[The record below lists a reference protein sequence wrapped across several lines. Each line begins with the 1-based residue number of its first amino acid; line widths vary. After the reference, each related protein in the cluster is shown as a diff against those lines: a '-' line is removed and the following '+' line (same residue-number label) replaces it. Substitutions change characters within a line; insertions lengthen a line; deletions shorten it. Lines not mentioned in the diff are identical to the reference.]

1 MAEHLLCVFSAAARS
16 RGGCALTRS
25 ISVPHQP
32 IGETAPE
39 LFFDD
44 GQHSGQLWVHLVG
57 YVKVMRVFLFTLFTL
72 QDNSFDIFVSIM
84 YNTCSYKLTVAFA
97 AIFLGIWKVLHNDY
111 RHALVF
117 VCFNLTDDR
126 T

>member
-1 MAEHLLCVFSAAARS
+1 MAENLLCVFSADVRA
-16 RGGCALTRS
+16 RGGCAVTRS
-25 ISVPHQP
+25 VSVPHQP

-44 GQHSGQLWVHLVG
+44 GQHSGQLWIHLV
-57 YVKVMRVFLFTLFTL
+57 VMRVFLFTLFTL
-72 QDNSFDIFVSIM
+72 QDNSFDIFVSVM
-84 YNTCSYKLTVAFA
+84 YDTCRHKLVVAFA
-97 AIFLGIWKVLHNDY
+97 AIFLGIWKVLYNDY

-117 VCFNLTDDR
+117 VCFNLTDDG